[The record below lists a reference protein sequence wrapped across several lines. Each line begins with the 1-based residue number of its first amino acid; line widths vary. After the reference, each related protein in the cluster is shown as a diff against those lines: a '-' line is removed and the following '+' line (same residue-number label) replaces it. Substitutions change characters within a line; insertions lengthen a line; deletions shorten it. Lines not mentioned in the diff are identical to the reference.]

1 MMAATR
7 QSARPFPPLVLDD
20 AGSLEDMAAAVMR
33 LHSTLMTVGRCYT
46 TDATGDRAALE
57 LGRVE
62 SVLAGAFCTIF
73 GQSPADRFADIFDQ
87 VTFVA
92 DHMVKDHI
100 FEDGNKRTSL
110 VFALSVLRFAGTPVV
125 LSDSPEP
132 KDNQYYAW
140 IQDLVSSRR
149 TNSELA
155 EELRCGFVAGTDDLS
170 LVKNLSIRT
179 PVNELIGHH
188 MELPSTLC
196 SNVYDFAFC
205 PEPCYDRLVDLA
217 DPEDWGPGN
226 RILKNYLSFSFS
238 RAVFLTERDVDQT
251 APSNL
256 PLVFE
261 DDRCLFNTGLYTRR
275 YETIYG
281 LFEPNTKP
289 AARQRWFLKGFF
301 KESDPM
307 LVSFEYLPCRVRFAE
322 DPSELVFDYR
332 LPIRSNIDHILGDE
346 ENLTR
351 IPASL
356 MGEGNSLLL
365 RRAFEGAV
373 VEAARRAAANYT
385 LAVPQFYGGRI
396 QLLLPLC
403 LTGDKPELALTIQR
417 EDGFYAARTCLT
429 LDMAYNNAR
438 LICRPETSWIKR

>member
-217 DPEDWGPGN
+217 DPED
-226 RILKNYLSFSFS
+226 
-238 RAVFLTERDVDQT
+238 
-251 APSNL
+251 
-256 PLVFE
+256 
-261 DDRCLFNTGLYTRR
+261 
-275 YETIYG
+275 
-281 LFEPNTKP
+281 
-289 AARQRWFLKGFF
+289 
-301 KESDPM
+301 
-307 LVSFEYLPCRVRFAE
+307 
-322 DPSELVFDYR
+322 
-332 LPIRSNIDHILGDE
+332 
-346 ENLTR
+346 
-351 IPASL
+351 
-356 MGEGNSLLL
+356 
-365 RRAFEGAV
+365 
-373 VEAARRAAANYT
+373 
-385 LAVPQFYGGRI
+385 
-396 QLLLPLC
+396 
-403 LTGDKPELALTIQR
+403 
-417 EDGFYAARTCLT
+417 
-429 LDMAYNNAR
+429 
-438 LICRPETSWIKR
+438 